1 MSILM
6 PSHAAPVLLAVLL
19 LAGSSRLAAQTPS
32 GTLVGVVRDTGG
44 APVAGVEIWVRGS
57 DVYAHS
63 GENGGFNLGSVPAGA
78 TRVTLRRLGFEP
90 TTFEVQV
97 HSGQTDSLIVS
108 LNQVAVSLERVT
120 VEEEQMTRSKRLLA
134 GFWER
139 RSHGFGHFVTR
150 AEIEARDAHQFT
162 EIVRMTPG
170 VNIVSI
176 NGRPSIRFSRSIGG
190 RGDCPPQYW
199 VDGMHI
205 ENASADE
212 FSPSEIEALEIYAG
226 PSTIP
231 PQFAERLVSL
241 GPKTCGAIVIWTRLP
256 GS

>member
-1 MSILM
+1 MSRLT
-6 PSHAAPVLLAVLL
+6 PSHAAPLLLAVLL
-19 LAGSSRLAAQTPS
+19 LAGSSRLAAQAPS
-32 GTLVGVVRDTGG
+32 GTLVGVVRDSGG
-44 APVAGVEIWVRGS
+44 APVAGVEIWVRGT
-57 DVYAHS
+57 DLYAHS
-63 GENGGFNLGSVPAGA
+63 GENGGFHLGSLPPGA
-78 TRVTLRRLGFEP
+78 ARVTLRRLGFEP

-97 HSGQTDSLIVS
+97 HPGQTDSLIVS
-108 LNQVAVSLERVT
+108 LNQMATSLERVT
-120 VEEEQMTRSKRLLA
+120 VEEDRMTRSKRLLS

-150 AEIEARDAHQFT
+150 EEIEARDAHQFT

-176 NGRPSIRFSRSIGG
+176 NGRAAIRFSRSGG

-199 VDGMHI
+199 VDGMHV

-212 FSPSEIEALEIYAG
+212 FPPSDIEALELYAG

-231 PQFAERLVSL
+231 PQFAERLFSM